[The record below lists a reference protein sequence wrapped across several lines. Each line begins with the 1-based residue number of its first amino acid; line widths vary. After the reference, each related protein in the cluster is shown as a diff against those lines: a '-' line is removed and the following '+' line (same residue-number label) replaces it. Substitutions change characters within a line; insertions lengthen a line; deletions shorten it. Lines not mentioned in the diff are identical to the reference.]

1 LLPVHEQMFDALK
14 QRRNDRIL
22 STVAAHFKSV
32 GRLTEFIADNKAPA
46 VARVERSSRKSN
58 KMP

>member
-1 LLPVHEQMFDALK
+1 MFDALK

-32 GRLTEFIADNKAPA
+32 GRLTEFLADNKAPA

-58 KMP
+58 KRP